1 MNFVSCA
8 RSITSGVGVQ
18 AIGWFSRTL
27 VSCILINNFTAE
39 TRETQRKQISFGTD
53 FATLRVRRN
62 NRVSRKARKGRK
74 EEMDQ
79 NVVDISLPNG
89 LFIGKVAIVTG
100 ASRGVGR
107 ATAVRLA
114 EGGANVVV
122 NYLSRHVEADEVVAE
137 CKGKGV
143 DAVAVQADTSE
154 FLQAQ
159 ELAKKTIER
168 FGGVDLLV

>member
-1 MNFVSCA
+1 MSRNLRTSEVNFSTSRMENSYSSSQVETPTWRMNFVSCA
-8 RSITSGVGVQ
+8 RSMTSGVGVQ

-39 TRETQRKQISFGTD
+39 TRETQRKQISFGSD

-89 LFIGKVAIVTG
+89 
-100 ASRGVGR
+100 
-107 ATAVRLA
+107 
-114 EGGANVVV
+114 
-122 NYLSRHVEADEVVAE
+122 
-137 CKGKGV
+137 
-143 DAVAVQADTSE
+143 
-154 FLQAQ
+154 
-159 ELAKKTIER
+159 
-168 FGGVDLLV
+168 